1 MLRHKLNVLFLVLA
15 MVLISIIF
23 WTDENMLFL
32 MFIVFLIFFLI
43 LSAGVM
49 FLRFNYFL
57 RSICSTN
64 KPFVLLTFDDG
75 PNPKTTPK
83 ILDNL
88 AKYKVKAM
96 FFVIGNKAEKH
107 PELIDRIINEGHSIG
122 NHTYSHPPIFALMS
136 GEKVKS
142 QLEKFDEVLVKKG
155 VKTNAFRPPVGYSNP
170 IIARVVKNLNLK
182 VIGWN
187 KRSYDTVIFNS
198 KWLSSRLLAQ
208 AKPGSIILLHDN
220 LKQTEAALP
229 LFLEKAKQKG
239 TIFANEL
246 DIKSI
251 LNENS

>member
-1 MLRHKLNVLFLVLA
+1 

-23 WTDENMLFL
+23 WTDDNMLTLLFT
-32 MFIVFLIFFLI
+32 VFLIFFLI

-57 RSICSTN
+57 KAICSTD

-75 PNPKTTPK
+75 PDPKTTPS

-88 AKYKVKAM
+88 AKYNVKAL
-96 FFVIGNKAEKH
+96 FFVIGKKAETH
-107 PELIDRIINEGHSIG
+107 PELIDRILDEGHSIG
-122 NHTYSHPPIFALMS
+122 NHTYSHPPIFALMN
-136 GEKVKS
+136 GEKVKD
-142 QLEKFDEVLVKKG
+142 QIVKFNQVLEKKG
-155 VKTNAFRPPVGYSNP
+155 VKTNVFRPPVGYTNP
-170 IIARVVKNLNLK
+170 IIARVIKNLNLK

-198 KWLSSRLLAQ
+198 SWLSNRLLSQ
-208 AKPGSIILLHDN
+208 AKAGSIILLHDN

-229 LFLEKAKQKG
+229 MFLEKAREKG
-239 TIFANEL
+239 IIFANEL